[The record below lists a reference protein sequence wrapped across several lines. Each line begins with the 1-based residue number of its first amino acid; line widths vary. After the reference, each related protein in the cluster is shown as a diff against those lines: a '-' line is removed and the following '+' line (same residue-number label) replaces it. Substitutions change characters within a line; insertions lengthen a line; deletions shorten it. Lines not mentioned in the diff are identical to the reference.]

1 MGRKEVQMK
10 SLSDLSPPVYF
21 LTYAMILGEID
32 WTLVF
37 IVIGKKGH
45 KHVSYIRFSRIVKH
59 FFQVKVKR
67 TLNKCDSC
75 HTS

>member
-37 IVIGKKGH
+37 IVIGKKKGTNTFLTS
-45 KHVSYIRFSRIVKH
+45 VSVELSST
-59 FFQVKVKR
+59 FFKSKS
-67 TLNKCDSC
+67 KGP
-75 HTS
+75 